1 MCVMNFILKISFE
14 KLEDTMTI
22 ANLDKQLIHI
32 PLVAWS
38 EHLFFI
44 YFLYIILLPFIS
56 VEDLM
61 MRF

>member
-1 MCVMNFILKISFE
+1 
-14 KLEDTMTI
+14 MTI